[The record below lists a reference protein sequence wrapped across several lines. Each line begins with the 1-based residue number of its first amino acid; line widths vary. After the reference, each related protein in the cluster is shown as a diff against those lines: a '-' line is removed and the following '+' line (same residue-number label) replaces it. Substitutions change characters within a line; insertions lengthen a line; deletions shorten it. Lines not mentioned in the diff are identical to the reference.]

1 MTLDTSLSM
10 QSAIDAKRQSSVDRS
25 RHLARSNQ
33 LRENDK
39 LTPQNP
45 ENDKLKKACRDFEA
59 IFIKQMFSA
68 MDKTVDRQ
76 GLLGGGGM
84 AEEYFRD
91 MLFDSY
97 SEQAADTV
105 KLGIAEMMYRQMQ
118 NHPGV

>member
-1 MTLDTSLSM
+1 MQIDTSFTM
-10 QSAIDAKRQSSVDRS
+10 QAAMDRVKSGTLEKSLNSASASVSDSRDDA
-25 RHLARSNQ
+25 Q
-33 LRENDK
+33 LKE
-39 LTPQNP
+39 
-45 ENDKLKKACRDFEA
+45 ACRDFEA
-59 IFIKQMFSA
+59 LFIKQMFTA

-105 KLGIAEMMYRQMQ
+105 KLGIADMMYRQMQ
-118 NHPGV
+118 SSTGV